1 MNMYTTKIGRGG
13 PLTVLLVI
21 MALAQVVGVVVGIIA
36 WQSIVAH
43 NRPHPE
49 LPLIGAALGVAGLVA
64 LIGVWLW
71 RRWAVFL
78 FAALA
83 VVGLV
88 SDVWFG
94 VPAITALIR
103 VALLAGLAVCI
114 KQRWALF
121 R

>member
-13 PLTVLLVI
+13 PLTALLVI
-21 MALAQVVGVVVGIIA
+21 MALAQVAAIVLGVVA

-49 LPLIGAALGVAGLVA
+49 LPLVGSALGLAGLVA
-64 LIGVWLW
+64 LVGIWLW

-94 VPAITALIR
+94 VPAVTALIR
-103 VALLAGLAVCI
+103 VALLAALGFCI

>member
-13 PLTVLLVI
+13 LLTVLLAI
-21 MALAQVVGVVVGIIA
+21 MTVAQVIGIVLGVIT

-49 LPLIGAALGVAGLVA
+49 LPLIGAILATAGLVA
-64 LIGVWLW
+64 IVGVWKW
-71 RRWAVFL
+71 RRWAAFL

-83 VVGLV
+83 VVGLGV
-88 SDVWFG
+88 DAWFG
-94 VPAITALIR
+94 VPAITVLIR
-103 VALLAGLAVCI
+103 VALLAALAECI
-114 KQRWALF
+114 RQRWALF